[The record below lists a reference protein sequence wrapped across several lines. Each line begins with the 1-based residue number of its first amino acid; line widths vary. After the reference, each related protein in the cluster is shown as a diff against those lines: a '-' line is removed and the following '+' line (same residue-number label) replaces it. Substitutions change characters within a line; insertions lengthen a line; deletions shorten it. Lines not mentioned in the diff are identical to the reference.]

1 MKPALF
7 LRVAA
12 VVALLAAGAW
22 IVLEGSSASAQ
33 TSGTDAIKMFDKDSD
48 GSIDLAEAKA
58 AAADLFDT
66 LDSDHDGTLTNAEL
80 GGRAE
85 LLRQLLPSPNPYKSF
100 SVEGAIN
107 KDDYLSLTET
117 RFKLADP
124 DNDGKLDAKELD
136 SAAGQSLLKLL
147 R

>member
-1 MKPALF
+1 MNGTLLK
-7 LRVAA
+7 RYAA
-12 VVALLAAGAW
+12 VIVLLGAGALM
-22 IVLEGSSASAQ
+22 VLEGSSVSAQ

-48 GSIDLAEAKA
+48 GSIDLVEAKA
-58 AAADLFDT
+58 AAAALFDT
-66 LDSDHDGTLTNAEL
+66 LDANHDGTLTNEEL

-85 LLRQLLPSPNPYKSF
+85 VLRQLLPSPNPYKMF
-100 SVEGAIN
+100 AVEGVMT

-124 DNDGKLDAKELD
+124 DNDGKLEAKELD

>member
-1 MKPALF
+1 VKPALF

-12 VVALLAAGAW
+12 VVVLLAAGAW
-22 IVLEGSSASAQ
+22 IVLEGSSASSQ

>member
-1 MKPALF
+1 MNGTLLK
-7 LRVAA
+7 RYAA
-12 VVALLAAGAW
+12 VIVLLGAGALM
-22 IVLEGSSASAQ
+22 VLEGSSVSAQ

-48 GSIDLAEAKA
+48 GSIDLVEAKA
-58 AAADLFDT
+58 AAAALFDT
-66 LDSDHDGTLTNAEL
+66 LDANHDGTLTNEEL

-85 LLRQLLPSPNPYKSF
+85 VLRQLLPSPNPYKMF
-100 SVEGAIN
+100 AVEGVMTKA
-107 KDDYLSLTET
+107 DYLSLTET

-124 DNDGKLDAKELD
+124 DNDGRLDAKELD